1 MRKLKAKSHSE
12 SDTCAPHQSA
22 WLTPLLCCT
31 PWLLWA
37 DWTWKNYA
45 NEADLQ
51 LNPKMLQL
59 FHYSLFPPSSCVTNW
74 KTGKWLER
82 CHPFCQLCPV
92 AFVSQQSC
100 DGPSCA
106 EIRATAG
113 KVFFLNQLILS
124 WDPQI
129 HFHIISFCFRL
140 LFSALKS
147 NSLLKSKCAC
157 WHWWCIDRGLYFCC
171 FYKDQAWVCLS
182 QMRCCAD
189 VCVSDLPLYIST
201 AFLLCRFDVCVVV
214 FGRTG
219 CVWLWLTLPSCLCYA
234 SALLPPPYRIV

>member
-1 MRKLKAKSHSE
+1 MRKLKAKSRSE
-12 SDTCAPHQSA
+12 SDTCAPRQSA

-45 NEADLQ
+45 NEAELQ

-59 FHYSLFPPSSCVTNW
+59 FHYSLFPPLSCITNR

-92 AFVSQQSC
+92 AFVSQWWDLWRPLEQSC

-147 NSLLKSKCAC
+147 NSLLKSKCSC
-157 WHWWCIDRGLYFCC
+157 WHWWCIDQGLYFCC
-171 FYKDQAWVCLS
+171 FYKDQAWVYLS
-182 QMRCCAD
+182 QIRC
-189 VCVSDLPLYIST
+189 VQMCVFLIYLFIYPLHFYCVDLM
-201 AFLLCRFDVCVVV
+201 F
-214 FGRTG
+214 
-219 CVWLWLTLPSCLCYA
+219 VW
-234 SALLPPPYRIV
+234 